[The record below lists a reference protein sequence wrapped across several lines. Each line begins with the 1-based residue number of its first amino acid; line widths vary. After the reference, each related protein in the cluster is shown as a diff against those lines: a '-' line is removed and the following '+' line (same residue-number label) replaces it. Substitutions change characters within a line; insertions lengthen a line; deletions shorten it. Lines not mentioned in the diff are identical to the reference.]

1 MLSSGKVL
9 SNARLNSYTKM
20 MFSFTIFVY
29 WSALY
34 SHFKC
39 KVLEL
44 FNMNVK
50 NIIAWIHTN
59 ITNLSTIKDF
69 S

>member
-1 MLSSGKVL
+1 
-9 SNARLNSYTKM
+9 M
-20 MFSFTIFVY
+20 MFSFTIIVY
-29 WSALY
+29 WSAMH
-34 SHFKC
+34 SHFKR

-59 ITNLSTIKDF
+59 ITNFSIIKDF

>member
-1 MLSSGKVL
+1 
-9 SNARLNSYTKM
+9 M

-34 SHFKC
+34 SHFKR
-39 KVLEL
+39 KVLEQ